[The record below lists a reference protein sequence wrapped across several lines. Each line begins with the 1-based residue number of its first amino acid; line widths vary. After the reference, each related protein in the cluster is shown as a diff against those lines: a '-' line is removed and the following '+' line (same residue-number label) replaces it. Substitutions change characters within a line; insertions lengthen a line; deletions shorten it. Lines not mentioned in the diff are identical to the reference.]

1 MSKLIIIRGLPGS
14 GKSQLAKQLADTMHG
29 VIASVDQYF
38 MRSGDYVFKRSG
50 VAHSYGFVQGQ
61 VDAFMQKGEP
71 VIIADGVHQS
81 LTDIEAY
88 RALAQKY
95 NYELEIKMPDHAEA
109 FDPKTCYEHSEHK
122 VPFYIIRHIANH
134 FQHLAEPEAVAI

>member
-1 MSKLIIIRGLPGS
+1 MSKLIVVRGLPGS
-14 GKSQLAKQLADTMHG
+14 GKSQLAKTLADTMNG

-38 MRSGDYVFKRSG
+38 MRSGQYLFKRSG

-88 RALAQKY
+88 HALANKY
-95 NYELEIKMPDHAEA
+95 GYELEVIMPDHEGA
-109 FDPKTCYEHSEHK
+109 FDPRVCYEHSEHK
-122 VPFYIIRHIANH
+122 VPFYIIRAIASH
-134 FQHLAEPEAVAI
+134 FQHMPEAVAI